1 MKFQA
6 VLRGGFLLPKRGDPM
21 PLTKPPGI
29 ESDPFKSAKW
39 DELTQGRSFSQS
51 DAPALSLLCQWYKIA
66 DTAQE
71 ELDNFGGQTAYSND
85 MGDLKSFPQISTLK
99 TASAEIRQL
108 NKQLGICDT
117 HEKEDANAAK
127 QATVLTIVS
136 GRRAKRQAGAS

>member
-1 MKFQA
+1 M
-6 VLRGGFLLPKRGDPM
+6 PEKRWDM
-21 PLTKPPGI
+21 PITKPPGI

-66 DTAQE
+66 DTAQD
-71 ELDNFGGQTAYSND
+71 ELDGFGGQTAYSND
-85 MGDLKSFPQISTLK
+85 MGDLKAFPQISTLK

-117 HEKEDANAAK
+117 NEKEDANAAK